1 MSFKIVPIGPS
12 ARHPGLV
19 LDAASNPGRA
29 ACLGCQRLSRHSQEP
44 MVLALLHETTGGQRP

>member
-1 MSFKIVPIGPS
+1 MSFKMGLIGPS

-29 ACLGCQRLSRHSQEP
+29 VCLGRQWLSRHSQEP
-44 MVLALLHETTGGQRP
+44 MVLARLHETTGGQRP